1 MSTPPPESNRPNYE
15 STPVDRSEYITAI
28 VHLYRGELFR
38 ANSWRMRLDQTT
50 NWSIITAGG
59 LLTFSF
65 QGSSHSHWVL
75 LVGLALICVFH
86 AFEARRFRI
95 SDVFRRRVRM
105 LEANFYAPILRRDPR
120 SPEESWGFLVAEDLT
135 LPRFKIGKLEA
146 LRNRLT
152 RSYWAVYILLISA
165 WVVLIVAG
173 GPEPCETIADVK
185 VRLATGIIPWWVPVS
200 YVGTFVSALIALM
213 IATKNPPN
221 AESEY
226 WRVDDPVPLKASRHD
241 L

>member
-1 MSTPPPESNRPNYE
+1 MSTPLPELDRPNYE
-15 STPVDRSEYITAI
+15 GTHIDRAEYVTAI

-65 QGSSHSHWVL
+65 QGGGHSHWVL
-75 LVGLALICVFH
+75 LVGVALIAVFH

-95 SDVFRRRVRM
+95 ADVFRHRVRM
-105 LEANFYAPILRRDPR
+105 LETNFYAPILRRDPR
-120 SPEESWGFLVAEDLT
+120 SPEETWGALVAEDLV
-135 LPRFKIGKLEA
+135 LPRFKIGRLQA

-152 RSYWAVYILLISA
+152 RNYWAIYVLLICA
-165 WVVLIVAG
+165 WVVLITA
-173 GPEPCETIADVK
+173 GPEPCETLADVRD
-185 VRLATGIIPWWVPVS
+185 RLSSGIMPWWIPVG
-200 YVGTFVSALIALM
+200 YVLGVIASLIALVVV
-213 IATKNPPN
+213 TKKPPS

-226 WRVDDPVPLKASRHD
+226 WRVDDDEPLAASGQD
-241 L
+241 I